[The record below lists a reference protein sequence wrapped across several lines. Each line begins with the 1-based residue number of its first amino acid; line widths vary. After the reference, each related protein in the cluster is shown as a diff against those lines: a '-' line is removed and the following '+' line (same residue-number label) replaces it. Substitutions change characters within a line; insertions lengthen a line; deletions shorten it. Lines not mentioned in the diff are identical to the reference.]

1 MQVPINHEKRVEED
15 FAAKRDIQT
24 NKKFSGTSYDMI
36 DLIEEIKENT
46 IRDRPRNKP
55 VEKISA
61 EALIDPSAANNSI
74 LKALLEQVKGEKEK
88 PKSS

>member
-1 MQVPINHEKRVEED
+1 
-15 FAAKRDIQT
+15 
-24 NKKFSGTSYDMI
+24 MI

-74 LKALLEQVKGEKEK
+74 LKALLE
-88 PKSS
+88 